1 MCLFR
6 FRPFIML
13 EKAMLKGLILRQ
25 IYLTAALF
33 FCDVIPSQL
42 PKTATTDL
50 LFSLANMWTVF
61 GRKFLQEAKVKRA
74 KYADF
79 CILENMFVHTG
90 QFYSYASTKPVSLFQ
105 II

>member
-13 EKAMLKGLILRQ
+13 KKAMLKGLILRQ
-25 IYLTAALF
+25 IYLTAAL
-33 FCDVIPSQL
+33 CSSVMSSPANCLRL
-42 PKTATTDL
+42 PRLTCYFL
-50 LFSLANMWTVF
+50 LQTWTVF

-79 CILENMFVHTG
+79 YILENMFVHTG